1 MKNIL
6 FLVAKTDT
14 IIEGNYLKFAN
25 EMLNREA
32 KTHIAIVDTLALSKS
47 SIVCQGFQLITP
59 LLANEP
65 FPDDLTRLKV
75 AEFDIVWLM
84 SLGYRHSFL
93 DKIQMLYGLPDSCR
107 IINSLDALMHFK
119 SKYFLASHPDVFSHP
134 ETHASTDPEILL
146 DIVRSGGKWIAKPP
160 AGSFGRDVYLLT
172 ANDPNAAVIL
182 DALTGQEQDQYCLIQ
197 RYVEEIEQGEK
208 RVLFAG
214 GKVVGQYLRKPARD
228 HRTNIM
234 QGAEAEL
241 CELTNDEAIYC
252 QRIGALV
259 MSYGAE
265 FVGMDLAYP
274 WVIEFN
280 VITPGGIETIRQLG
294 GPDLTKSVLDKIL

>member
-1 MKNIL
+1 MTNIA
-6 FLVAKTDT
+6 FLVAATDT

-25 EMLNREA
+25 EMLSRGA
-32 KTHIAIVDTLALSKS
+32 KTHIAVVDSLALSNSK
-47 SIVCQGFQLITP
+47 IVIQGVQIATP

-65 FPDDLTRLKV
+65 FPKELTTFSV
-75 AEFDIVWLM
+75 ENFDIVWIM
-84 SLGYRHSFL
+84 ALGYRHSFL

-119 SKYFLASHPDVFSHP
+119 SKYFLASHPSVFSHP
-134 ETHASTDPEILL
+134 ETHAAANPRTLLEI
-146 DIVRSGGKWIAKPP
+146 IQTGGKWIAKPP
-160 AGSFGRDVYLLT
+160 AGSFGRDVYFLT
-172 ANDPNAAVIL
+172 AEDPNAGVIL
-182 DALTGQEQDQYCLIQ
+182 DSLTGQDQDQYCLIQ

-214 GKVVGQYLRKPARD
+214 GEVVGQYLRTPTTD

-234 QGAEAEL
+234 QGAAASL
-241 CELTNDEAIYC
+241 CELTDQEAEYC
-252 QRIGALV
+252 LGIGKL
-259 MSYGAE
+259 MKSYGAE

-280 VITPGGIETIRQLG
+280 VITPGGVETIQQLG
-294 GPDLTKSVLDKIL
+294 GPDLTKSILDKIL